1 MSVSLVI
8 PAYNEYPNLTIL
20 IKEINQIL
28 ENSIDYEVIIVD
40 DCSIDETNQILK
52 KNNFK
57 NCNLIFNEKNLG
69 QSFSIIKGIENAQY
83 DTIVTLDA
91 DLQNNPNDI
100 LKLYNAYISNPE
112 LKLVGGIRLKRKDN
126 ITKIISSKIANKVR
140 SLILNDDCPD
150 TGCSLK
156 IFDKKI
162 FLSFPFFNG
171 IHRFLPALF
180 KGFNHQ
186 TLFIEVDHRA
196 RKYGISKYGTL
207 DRLFRGIRDLI
218 KVNGI
223 IKNNTK
229 SNGKL
234 Y

>member
-112 LKLVGGIRLKRKDN
+112 LKLVGG
-126 ITKIISSKIANKVR
+126 
-140 SLILNDDCPD
+140 
-150 TGCSLK
+150 
-156 IFDKKI
+156 
-162 FLSFPFFNG
+162 
-171 IHRFLPALF
+171 
-180 KGFNHQ
+180 
-186 TLFIEVDHRA
+186 
-196 RKYGISKYGTL
+196 
-207 DRLFRGIRDLI
+207 
-218 KVNGI
+218 
-223 IKNNTK
+223 
-229 SNGKL
+229 
-234 Y
+234 